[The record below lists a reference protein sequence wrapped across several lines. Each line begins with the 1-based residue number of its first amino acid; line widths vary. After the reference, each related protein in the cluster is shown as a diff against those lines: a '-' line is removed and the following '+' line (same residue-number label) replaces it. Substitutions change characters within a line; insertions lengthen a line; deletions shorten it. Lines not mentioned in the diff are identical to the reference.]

1 MAQSS
6 DMSLGSGGFAAG
18 YTPITFAPLMSLTG
32 PVMAQAPAAPTA
44 EAPMAPAPIR
54 YPTMAD
60 MPDNAYMTGGMPT
73 YGGASIGNRSGA
85 EIRGDLARIAEFF
98 TSPLSTMASYAAT
111 GKMPSEHMQALT
123 GSAGGNPF
131 AGFLQGLQGLI
142 GGGQQAAEVPLGPQM
157 LSEKAQ
163 GGVASIGG
171 IGGAAYNDAVSIA
184 LGGGASQ
191 EMADAAGRNAAGLVA
206 QGMDPAA
213 AVALA
218 SMTATG
224 QVGPEMPGGM
234 PAPGGQTQ
242 GLPGLSRNAFD
253 LTAPVAPRAAQ
264 TFGIQTGGGYAPSDF
279 GGYGGGVAGET
290 GAPGESSFGLDR

>member
-1 MAQSS
+1 
-6 DMSLGSGGFAAG
+6 MSLGGSGFAAG
-18 YTPITFAPLMSLTG
+18 YTPIRFAPLVSLTG
-32 PVMAQAPAAPTA
+32 PIQGPATPAAPEA
-44 EAPMAPAPIR
+44 AAPMAPALRLPQ
-54 YPTMAD
+54 MSD
-60 MPDNAYMTGGMPT
+60 MPDNAYMTGEMQQGTPGAGFVNPFSGM
-73 YGGASIGNRSGA
+73 SGSQ
-85 EIRGDLARIAEFF
+85 IARTGMDALSFF
-98 TSPLSTMASYAAT
+98 TNPLGFASQYV
-111 GKMPSEHMQALT
+111 LT
-123 GSAGGNPF
+123 GQTPSQIF
-131 AGFLQGLQGLI
+131 QGLFSGGIQGLLG
-142 GGGQQAAEVPLGPQM
+142 GGGQQRAVEVPIGPQM

-163 GGVASIGG
+163 GGVTSIGG

-184 LGGGASQ
+184 LGGGATQ

-234 PAPGGQTQ
+234 PAPVGQMQ
-242 GLPGLSRNAFD
+242 GLPGLSPNAFD
-253 LTAPVAPRAAQ
+253 LTTPVAPQAAQ
-264 TFGIQTGGGYAPSDF
+264 TFGIQTGGGFAPSDF

>member
-1 MAQSS
+1 MAT
-6 DMSLGSGGFAAG
+6 DMSLGGGAGFGAG
-18 YTPITFAPLMSLTG
+18 YTPIQFAPLMSLTG
-32 PVMAQAPAAPTA
+32 PVMSQATPAAPEA
-44 EAPMAPAPIR
+44 AAPMAPALRLPQ
-54 YPTMAD
+54 MSD
-60 MPDNAYMTGGMPT
+60 MPDNAYMTGEIPT
-73 YGGASIGNRSGA
+73 YGGPSIGNRSGA
-85 EIRGDLARIAEFF
+85 EIRGDMGRIGEFF
-98 TSPLSTMASYAAT
+98 MSPLSTMASYAMT
-111 GKMPSEHMQALT
+111 GKMPSEQMQGLL
-123 GSAGGNPF
+123 GGAGGNPF
-131 AGFLQGLQGLI
+131 AGFLQGLQGFF
-142 GGGQQAAEVPLGPQM
+142 GGGQQRAVEVPIGPQM

-163 GGVASIGG
+163 GGVTSIGG

-184 LGGGASQ
+184 LGGGATQ

-234 PAPGGQTQ
+234 PAPGGQMQ
-242 GLPGLSRNAFD
+242 GLPGLSRNALD
-253 LTAPVAPRAAQ
+253 LTTPVAPQAAQ
-264 TFGIQTGGGYAPSDF
+264 TFGIQTGGGFAPSDF